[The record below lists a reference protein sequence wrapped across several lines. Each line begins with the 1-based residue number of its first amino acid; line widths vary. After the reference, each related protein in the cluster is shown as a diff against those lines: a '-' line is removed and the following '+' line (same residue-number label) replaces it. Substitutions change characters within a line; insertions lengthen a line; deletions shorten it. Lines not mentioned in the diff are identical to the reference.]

1 MIQVANSKVFAKLGN
16 GTVRDLTLDTNT
28 VYTHPTAKQCNY
40 AYTHPTTKQC
50 NYSVSVI
57 NNLTS
62 SSTTAALS
70 ANQGRI
76 LNSLLSSTAKY
87 ASDVVS
93 HNATVQ
99 LGFAPKAVISGI
111 ISDYNRYTD
120 KLKGILVAVNTGSG
134 KETKSDGDP
143 WHSVTF
149 GATSIVFDANSSS
162 YTIAYVAFG

>member
-1 MIQVANSKVFAKLGN
+1 MIICLTHGLIQVANSKVFAKLGN

-28 VYTHPTAKQCNY
+28 V
-40 AYTHPTTKQC
+40 YTHPTTKQC

-87 ASDVVS
+87 ASGVVS

-99 LGFAPKAVISGI
+99 LGFAPKAVISAI
-111 ISDYNRYTD
+111 LSNYDSYTD
-120 KLKGILVAVNTGSG
+120 IAIGTLVAVNTGSG